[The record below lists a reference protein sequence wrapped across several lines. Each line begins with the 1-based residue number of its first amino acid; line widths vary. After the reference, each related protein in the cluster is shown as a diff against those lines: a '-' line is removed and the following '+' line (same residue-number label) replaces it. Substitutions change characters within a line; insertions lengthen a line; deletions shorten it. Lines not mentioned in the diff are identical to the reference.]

1 MAIALIRRDAAMNRP
16 ITTSS
21 PTMAPWVP
29 ATRVGVRPRAMLSG
43 TRVFAALAALVVL
56 TRRNVA

>member
-1 MAIALIRRDAAMNRP
+1 MNRP